1 MVQEWKIKKVKEL
14 TEEIDASPVV
24 GMLDLHGLGAAQ
36 LQKIRTDTR
45 DSAKIIVTKKGIIK
59 RAIDSSKKE
68 NIKDLEKYEPHI
80 PALML
85 SKDNAFK
92 LYRKVES
99 SKTEAYAK
107 AGNIAPRDI
116 TIPAG
121 ETNLPPGP
129 VISDLQSAGVKAMIQ
144 GDKIAIREDSP
155 LVKEGEAISAIKANV
170 MMKLGIKPMEVS
182 LNMMGAHEKDI
193 IFDKSTLA
201 VNTEEYLANI
211 RTAYTQAFNLAY
223 NADIFIKEIMPQKLR
238 EAHTSAMNLAINTEI
253 ASNDTIAPIIQ
264 KANSEMQS
272 LASQL
277 PEGARGSATAAQ
289 PQASPAPAPA
299 GEAEAAPKQEKKE
312 EKKEEKAKTDEEAAE
327 GLGALFG

>member
-24 GMLDLHGLGAAQ
+24 SILDLHGLGAAQ
-36 LQKIRTDTR
+36 LQKIRKDTR

-59 RAIDSSKKE
+59 RAIDNSKKE
-68 NIKDLEKYEPHI
+68 NIKDLQKYDPHI

-92 LYRKVES
+92 LYKKVES

-116 TIPAG
+116 TVPAG

-129 VISDLQSAGVKAMIQ
+129 VISDLQSAGIKAMIQ
-144 GDKIAIREDSP
+144 GDKIAIREDSH

-170 MMKLGIKPMEVS
+170 MMKLGIKPMEVC

-201 VNTEEYLANI
+201 INTEEYLTNI
-211 RTAYTQAFNLAY
+211 QTAYIQAFNLAY
-223 NADIFIKEIMPQKLR
+223 NADIFIKEIMPQKLH
-238 EAHTSAMNLAINTEI
+238 EAHTSAMNLAINAEI
-253 ASNDTIAPIIQ
+253 TAKDTIAPIIQ

-277 PEGARGSATAAQ
+277 PEDARGSATAAQ
-289 PQASPAPAPA
+289 PQAAPAQEPA
-299 GEAEAAPKQEKKE
+299 DEAEAAPKE
-312 EKKEEKAKTDEEAAE
+312 EKKEDKAKTDEEAAE